1 MGGFFMPVQRKK
13 EVHIVESHLVST
25 LFSRMMIYFVLQL
38 LRLVVSVVQDWSLV
52 YNVWGAVL
60 LADP

>member
-1 MGGFFMPVQRKK
+1 MPVQRKK